1 MMKGY
6 KIGRTAYEIDI
17 SLVQHKCSMNL
28 LI

>member
-6 KIGRTAYEIDI
+6 KIGRNAYEIDS
-17 SLVQHKCSMNL
+17 SLVQYKCSMNL